1 MILEAAILSVRA
13 GEELA
18 FEAAMTTAR
27 PLIASTPGFRS
38 IEVRRGIETPGCYLL
53 LVGWDTVADHE
64 IGFRGSAL
72 YAEWRTL
79 LHHFYEP
86 MPVVEHYGPAL
97 D

>member
-13 GEELA
+13 GEESA
-18 FEAAMTTAR
+18 FDAAMIAAR
-27 PLIASTPGFRS
+27 PLIAASPGFRS
-38 IEVRRGIETPGCYLL
+38 IEVRRGIESPGRYLL

-64 IGFRGSAL
+64 TGFRGSER
-72 YAEWRTL
+72 YAEWRAL
-79 LHHFYEP
+79 LHHFYDP